1 MKDKHLILVTTIPTL
16 LYLFFWLFYPFL
28 YNIYYSLHYYRLPR
42 PELFQFIGISNY
54 LYLFSDADFYLAVRN
69 TILFI
74 AVCLTLEFFLGLL
87 IALVLS
93 REFKGIGILRTLLIM
108 PILIPS
114 ISIAILWRLMI
125 FPQMS
130 VINYLLNTLFN
141 IDVHWM
147 AGGFPTFLIV
157 ILIDAWQWS
166 PFIGLILLAGMLGV
180 PIELIEAAKV
190 DGASPT
196 TVFFKII
203 LPYLKPVILIAL
215 ILRFLDLIKLF
226 DPIYAVVTGG
236 GSGIETLSV
245 YIYKKGFKVL
255 DIGYGGS
262 VSVVFWIGA
271 FVAANLFVRR
281 FKEYLA

>member
-1 MKDKHLILVTTIPTL
+1 M
-16 LYLFFWLFYPFL
+16 
-28 YNIYYSLHYYRLPR
+28 HYYRLPR
-42 PELFQFIGISNY
+42 PELFRFTGISNY
-54 LYLFSDADFYLAVRN
+54 LYLFVDTDFYLAIRN
-69 TILFI
+69 TVLFI
-74 AVCLTLEFFLGLL
+74 ITCLTVEFFLGLL

-93 REFKGIGILRTLLIM
+93 KEFKGIGILRTILIM
-108 PILIPS
+108 PILIPTIS
-114 ISIAILWRLMI
+114 ISILWRLMI

-130 VINYLLNTLFN
+130 VINYFTNTLFN
-141 IDVHWM
+141 IEVNWM
-147 AGGFPTFLIV
+147 AGGLPTFLIV
-157 ILIDAWQWS
+157 VLIDAWQWS

-190 DGASPT
+190 DGASST

-203 LPYLKPVILIAL
+203 LPYLKPVILIAI

-255 DIGYGGS
+255 DIGYGGA
-262 VSVVFWIGA
+262 VSVIFWVGA

-281 FKEYLA
+281 FKEYLV